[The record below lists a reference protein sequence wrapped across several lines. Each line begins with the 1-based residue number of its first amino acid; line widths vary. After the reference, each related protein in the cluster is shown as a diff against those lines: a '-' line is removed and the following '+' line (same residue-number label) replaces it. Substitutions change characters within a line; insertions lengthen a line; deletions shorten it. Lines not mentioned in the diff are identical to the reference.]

1 MLDLVDI
8 QGDTKIPVNNSKGR
22 YIYIFKN
29 IDHRN
34 YISTNV
40 IK

>member
-22 YIYIFKN
+22 YIYIQKY
-29 IDHRN
+29 R
-34 YISTNV
+34 S
-40 IK
+40 

>member
-22 YIYIFKN
+22 YIYIQINQKY
-29 IDHRN
+29 RL
-34 YISTNV
+34 
-40 IK
+40 